1 MSARAAIPFMRIQSP
16 SLVELHAFLSVA
28 RTGSF
33 RRAAQELCVT
43 QAAVSRAVMRLE
55 ADMGQEVFLRSGS
68 GVVLT
73 GLGEELRRMTAEP
86 VLALEAA
93 VMHLR
98 KQQHR
103 LRLRLAVVTSLG
115 NLWLM
120 RRLEGFRQ
128 NHPEVE
134 IEFRQYRHDEDFTR
148 EDVDLWIDV
157 KRGVRQR
164 WPRHIA
170 ARYLIGREVVA
181 VCAPR
186 FATQIRSA
194 TDLLHLPML
203 YHTSFPENWHVWA
216 EQAHLDLTGRRL
228 DSGFD
233 LVINL
238 VDAARA
244 GMGVAIVQE
253 CMVRE
258 DLQTGRLVAPIG
270 VRASTGR
277 GYYLCGRKSQVAHP
291 ASDLF
296 RKWLLD
302 EALREESGDAKA
314 VGMPRS
320 AAA

>member
-1 MSARAAIPFMRIQSP
+1 MRIQSP
-16 SLVELHAFLSVA
+16 SLVELHAFLAVA

-55 ADMGQEVFLRSGS
+55 ADMGQEVFLRTGS

-73 GLGEELRRMTAEP
+73 GLGEELQRMTARP
-86 VLALEAA
+86 VQALEAA
-93 VMHLR
+93 GMHLR
-98 KQQHR
+98 KRRER
-103 LRLRLAVVTSLG
+103 LRVRLAVVTSLG

-128 NHPEVE
+128 KHPEVE

-148 EDVDLWIDV
+148 EDVDLWIEV
-157 KRGVRQR
+157 KRGVHQQ

-170 ARYLIGREVVA
+170 ARYLIGREVVV

-186 FATQIRSA
+186 FAQHIRGVA
-194 TDLLHLPML
+194 DLLRHPML
-203 YHTSFPENWHVWA
+203 YHTSFPENWNVWA
-216 EQAHLDLTGRRL
+216 ERAHLDLTGRRL

-258 DLQTGRLVAPIG
+258 DLQTGRLVSPIG
-270 VRASTGR
+270 IRASTGR
-277 GYYLCGRKSQVAHP
+277 GYYLCGRRAQVAHP
-291 ASDLF
+291 ASEVF
-296 RKWLLD
+296 SAWLLEEARND
-302 EALREESGDAKA
+302 ESCGSEAVDVSGRP
-314 VGMPRS
+314 G
-320 AAA
+320 